1 MLDMWRYNQIIVL
14 YLQKNQIYQSIIMG
28 NLIKKNKFI
37 VAFGRIIN
45 FLFLTSLLCRLFF
58 RKEYVKEMHN
68 DVTLILMIF
77 FGLYAIINIRYQLK
91 YNKENFI
98 SNIKIGLQKSWP
110 QLFFITS
117 LLLIWFLYRRNLG

>member
-1 MLDMWRYNQIIVL
+1 
-14 YLQKNQIYQSIIMG
+14 MG

-37 VAFGRIIN
+37 VVFGRIIY

-58 RKEYVKEMHN
+58 RKEYSKEMHN
-68 DVTLILMIF
+68 DVTLLLMIF
-77 FGLYAIINIRYQLK
+77 FGLYAIINISYQLK

-98 SNIKIGLQKSWP
+98 SNIKIGFQKSWP

-117 LLLIWFLYRRNLG
+117 LLLIWFLYKRNLG